1 MQKFYAWADP
11 QKFHYVKVSTFE
23 VGSQEIFFVVL

>member
-11 QKFHYVKVSTFE
+11 QKFHYVKISALE
-23 VGSQEIFFVVL
+23 GSKESFFVVL